1 MLKTL
6 QSIRELAVE
15 MLIATSI
22 NDVDHEKLQSQIDLC
37 DHAIGHFVGDGK

>member
-15 MLIATSI
+15 MLIVTSI
-22 NDVDHEKLQSQIDLC
+22 LDEDHEKLQSQIDLC